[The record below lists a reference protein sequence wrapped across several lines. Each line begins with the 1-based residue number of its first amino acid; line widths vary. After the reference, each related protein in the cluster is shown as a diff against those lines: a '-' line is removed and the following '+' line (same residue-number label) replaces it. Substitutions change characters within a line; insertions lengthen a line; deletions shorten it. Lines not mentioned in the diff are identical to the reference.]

1 MNISMI
7 EMVSSHGGCNYYDY
21 GLMNGLGK
29 LGCKVTL
36 YTSSE
41 LKFDISDNKNLC
53 VKLFYEGI
61 YSGKNKIKR
70 FCKYLWGTYKSLQ
83 DSKKRGAQ
91 VVHFQIY
98 AITILEILVLWLI
111 KRFRFPV
118 VVTVHDVESFNKEN
132 SKRGIRFFYN
142 NVDRIIVHNRIS
154 YETLASC
161 LKDYDNGDEILSR
174 CSVIHHGSYIGQ
186 LPEKIDKRIAK
197 QKFSI
202 ESDCFTFL
210 FFGQIKRV
218 KGLDVLMEAFSKLV
232 KSCDKKVKLII
243 AGKVWKDDFEIYEK
257 IIKENNLS
265 EYLILDIKYIDDAE
279 IVSYYSAADCIVLP
293 YKKIFQSGVLLMA
306 QSYQVPVIVSDLQ
319 GMTEIVTD
327 GKNGFVFQTENSDSL
342 CQKMKQ
348 VMEFRN
354 NQELLQNA
362 YQKLQTEY
370 NWDDIARQ
378 QIEVM
383 QGICKK
389 L

>member
-7 EMVSSHGGCNYYDY
+7 EPVSSHGGMNYYDF

-41 LKFDISDNKNLC
+41 LKFDISNNKNLC

-70 FCKYLWGTYKSLQ
+70 FFKYLWGTYKSLH
-83 DSKKRGAQ
+83 DSKKEESQ
-91 VVHFQIY
+91 LIHFQIF
-98 AITILEILVLWLI
+98 AITVLEIMVLWLI
-111 KRFRFPV
+111 KRFCFPV
-118 VVTVHDVESFNKEN
+118 IVTVHDVKSFNKDN
-132 SKRGIRFFYN
+132 SKWKIRYFYN
-142 NVDRIIVHNRIS
+142 NVDKIIVHNHVS
-154 YETLASC
+154 YETLATC
-161 LKDYDNGDEILSR
+161 LKDYDDADDILSK

-186 LPEKIDKRIAK
+186 LPEKIDKVVAK
-197 QKFSI
+197 EMFSI
-202 ESDCFTFL
+202 EADCFTFL

-218 KGLDVLMEAFSKLV
+218 KGLDILLEAFSKLV

-243 AGKVWKDDFEIYEK
+243 AGKVWKDDFEIYEE
-257 IIKENNLS
+257 IIKENKLS
-265 EYLILDIKYIDDAE
+265 EYLTLDIKYIDDAE
-279 IVSYYSAADCIVLP
+279 VVNYYVLP

-342 CQKMKQ
+342 CQKMKE
-348 VMEFRN
+348 VMEYSDTG
-354 NQELLQNA
+354 ELLHSA
-362 YQKLQTEY
+362 HEKLLAEY
-370 NWDDIARQ
+370 DWDNIARQ
-378 QIEVM
+378 QLEVM
-383 QGICKK
+383 QGICK
-389 L
+389 